1 MPRGPTHSLQSLALC
16 RGYSDQVISP
26 PVFSRPE
33 SQRRPARRQRSI
45 HAQVCTPEHQSKHHR
60 QAAKTISPPSIC
72 GLVCPRLR
80 NVSCSNAPRTQVRPT
95 TSHAGSHLWDS
106 PSTLAHASLDG
117 HRPQH
122 RKTTRANQPTK
133 INHQRRASSVR
144 AIVKRRKGHAHVA
157 TALSVD
163 NCQIPRARE
172 VPKDTP
178 RELHVQG
185 SGPRHVRCQ

>member
-1 MPRGPTHSLQSLALC
+1 MFLSPIRDLAGFPPCPEDQPTASSHLPSAVAIAIRSFPPLFAAAQKVSGVQLA
-16 RGYSDQVISP
+16 GK
-26 PVFSRPE
+26 
-33 SQRRPARRQRSI
+33 RSI

-106 PSTLAHASLDG
+106 PSTLAHVSLDG

-144 AIVKRRKGHAHVA
+144 AIVERRKGHAHVA

-163 NCQIPRARE
+163 NR
-172 VPKDTP
+172 
-178 RELHVQG
+178 
-185 SGPRHVRCQ
+185 

>member
-1 MPRGPTHSLQSLALC
+1 MPRGPTYSLQSLALC

-26 PVFSRPE
+26 PVCSRPE
-33 SQRRPARRQRSI
+33 SQRRPACRQRSI

-106 PSTLAHASLDG
+106 PSTLAHVSLDG

-122 RKTTRANQPTK
+122 RKTNTGEPAHEKSTTSAERPQCEPSSSGEKDMPMSPQPF
-133 INHQRRASSVR
+133 R
-144 AIVKRRKGHAHVA
+144 
-157 TALSVD
+157 
-163 NCQIPRARE
+163 
-172 VPKDTP
+172 
-178 RELHVQG
+178 
-185 SGPRHVRCQ
+185 